1 MDENAISK
9 RVISAAIEVHKHL
22 GPSLPE
28 SVYQQCMV
36 RALRIQDTAVET
48 ELLLKGE
55 YKGLCFDIDYR
66 MDMLVGQKVVVELK
80 VVESLLPVHKAQLLS
95 YMKLSGIKLGLLIN
109 LMRLWCKTVLSE
121 LLINCSALRPRRLCA
136 FGLDIKC

>member
-1 MDENAISK
+1 MDENEISGC
-9 RVISAAIEVHKHL
+9 VISAAIEVHKHL
-22 GPSLPE
+22 GPGLLE

-36 RALRIQDTAVET
+36 RELRIRGIDVET

-55 YKGLCFDIDYR
+55 YKGLYFNIDYR

-109 LMRLWCKTVLSE
+109 FNEAVVKDGVKRIVNKL
-121 LLINCSALRPRRLCA
+121 
-136 FGLDIKC
+136 